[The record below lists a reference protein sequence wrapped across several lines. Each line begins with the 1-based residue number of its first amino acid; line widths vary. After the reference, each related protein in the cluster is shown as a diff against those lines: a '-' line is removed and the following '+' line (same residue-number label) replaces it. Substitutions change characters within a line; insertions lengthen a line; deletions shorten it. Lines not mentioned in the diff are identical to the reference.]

1 MADDSKKKLRA
12 RIRALLV
19 AQDPRSR
26 AAASFKIAEKLFSC
40 EAFKKASQVGFYASL
55 PEEVDTAAMI
65 DRSLES
71 GKRVAVPKCDIKKN
85 GIKFYEIKARSEL
98 KKGVLGIP
106 EPKGDPGRLVDPSAL
121 DCVIVPGLAFDRN
134 LNRLG
139 RGGGFY
145 DRFLK
150 EVPKAAKRIGL
161 AFSFQ
166 VVAEVPTGTRDVKV
180 DLVITEDGRWI

>member
-1 MADDSKKKLRA
+1 MAEDSKSGLRV
-12 RIRALLV
+12 RIRALLR
-19 AQDPRSR
+19 AQGVRPR
-26 AAASFKIAEKLFSC
+26 AVASFKIAEKLFSC
-40 EAFKKASQVGFYASL
+40 EAFKKASLVGFYASIS
-55 PEEVDTAAMI
+55 EEVDTAAMI

-85 GIKFYEIKARSEL
+85 GIEFYEIKARSEL

-106 EPKGDPGRLVDPSAL
+106 EPKADPKRLVDPGKL
-121 DCVIVPGLAFDRN
+121 DCVIVPGLAFDGN

-150 EVPKAAKRIGL
+150 EVPKAAKKIGL

-166 VVAEVPTGTRDVKV
+166 VVAEVPAAARDVKV
-180 DLVITEDGRWI
+180 DLVITDDGRWT